1 MAVSSVSV
9 KLDAPVKAVPDTSS
23 HNAAISVCEK
33 DGQWQ
38 SALNL
43 LSWMPQSK
51 VVPNLV
57 SYSAAISASEKGGV
71 AVSSDSFCSHQCLL
85 AVSSDSVKLDAPVK
99 GC

>member
-38 SALNL
+38 SVLNL
-43 LSWMPQSK
+43 LSWMRQSK
-51 VVPNLV
+51 VVPNLI
-57 SYSAAISASEKGGV
+57 SYSAAISACEKDGQL
-71 AVSSDSFCSHQCLL
+71 AVSSKSVKLDASIKGSAKSNFLQCSHQCL
-85 AVSSDSVKLDAPVK
+85 
-99 GC
+99 